1 MPLRVMAVR
10 KTVHDAPPPVKQRAL
25 GLVTGRGQANVAI
38 HNLPGP
44 PIKLYVLGSP
54 TASFHSFTL
63 PRAGL
68 ALHLN
73 VVSVGGVVS
82 IGLAADQGVIK
93 SLDPFVRGF
102 EATEKALAGGVGRL
116 DLVRRVPIFAPLDD
130 DVQEDLASRMEE
142 RRVKAGETLVTQ
154 GESGDEFFLIV
165 EGEFDAR
172 VDGKSVRKMGPGESF
187 GEIAMLRD
195 TERTATVEASS
206 DGVVMVLGR
215 DSFLE
220 GVAAD
225 PASMVVAEAII
236 NTRLGDLG
244 RYQVFGDSLG

>member
-1 MPLRVMAVR
+1 MDEAEI
-10 KTVHDAPPPVKQRAL
+10 D
-25 GLVTGRGQANVAI
+25 
-38 HNLPGP
+38 
-44 PIKLYVLGSP
+44 
-54 TASFHSFTL
+54 
-63 PRAGL
+63 L
-68 ALHLN
+68 ARN
-73 VVSVGGVVS
+73 FDV
-82 IGLAADQGVIK
+82 
-93 SLDPFVRGF
+93 
-102 EATEKALAGGVGRL
+102 GVGRL

-172 VDGKSVRKMGPGESF
+172 VDGESVRTMGPGESF

-195 TERTATVEASS
+195 TERTATVEAGS

-215 DSFLE
+215 DSFIE